1 MTPPDSSIAADRPA
15 HYRLGDETWALILK
29 EYREGATAP
38 FLSRKWRVS
47 VHAIRKRA
55 TVHGSTKRDWGDRQA
70 IGQALAREAE
80 LEEARRNAPE
90 AVAGRLFVGVDLSD
104 DEGDAGVLAQTAL
117 LASGRAMKGRLW
129 AEAKALAG
137 LAESYRR
144 LDGGARGGDGGFTY
158 DDLVGAAF
166 DHEFMR
172 NLHFN
177 HAGWKA
183 SPAFKRWWELVNERR
198 QKNGETTAEIRNEGY
213 AEGRKA
219 MRADLG
225 LEPEPD
231 QPDQWVYYHGGLV
244 RRQHLEEKR
253 EQGRVWAAD
262 QERRFGKRPADPDHR
277 A

>member
-1 MTPPDSSIAADRPA
+1 MTTAASSIAADRPA
-15 HYRLGDETWALILK
+15 HYRLSDETWALILK

-55 TVHGSTKRDWGDRQA
+55 TRHGSTKRDWGDAQA
-70 IGQALAREAE
+70 IGQAVAREAE

-90 AVAGRLFVGVDLSD
+90 AVAGRLFAGVDLGD

-144 LDGGARGGDGGFTY
+144 LETRQAAGGAARYTLTDVLQAIDAPDTIREALSEDPLWHVWGQ
-158 DDLVGAAF
+158 A
-166 DHEFMR
+166 
-172 NLHFN
+172 
-177 HAGWKA
+177 
-183 SPAFKRWWELVNERR
+183 RWNE
-198 QKNGETTAEIRNEGY
+198 
-213 AEGRKA
+213 
-219 MRADLG
+219 
-225 LEPEPD
+225 
-231 QPDQWVYYHGGLV
+231 
-244 RRQHLEEKR
+244 LEEKSR
-253 EQGRVWAAD
+253 RRVDEIEDRVSKARSWGQRVGRATMRLRHGLPD
-262 QERRFGKRPADPDHR
+262 DETDADPDHR